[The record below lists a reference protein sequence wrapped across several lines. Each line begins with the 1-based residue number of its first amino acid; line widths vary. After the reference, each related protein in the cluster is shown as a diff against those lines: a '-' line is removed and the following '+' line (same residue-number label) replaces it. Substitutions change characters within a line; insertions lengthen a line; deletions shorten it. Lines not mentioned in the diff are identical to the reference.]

1 MYNIFYFTLTFVFFR
16 LSLCLMITITDIAH
30 AMGYTPST
38 VSRALAGS
46 IRVKPE
52 TREAIVRK
60 AYEMGYERNALA
72 ANLRKGHSD
81 TTGIIVP
88 NINREFF
95 SNAIGGLEFTLNGA
109 GLNAM
114 IFQTHE
120 RYDMEVKALETL
132 KEHRVAGIFISKA
145 LESRDGSHISR
156 ILGGKIP
163 VVQFDRVFTDLPGP
177 KVVNDNF
184 HGAYMATRQLIIAGY
199 RKIGSLAGNDFSEA
213 YKERLNGYRQALA
226 DEGIDYDG
234 NLVFFDSIT
243 RETGYASAKKA
254 IAAGCDALYS
264 AGDFSALGAI
274 EAARDAGL
282 SVPKDFGIV
291 GTGDEA
297 FASLMNPSM
306 SSIFQNPYEMGR
318 KAAEIFLK
326 QQRGEQVESAVVPM
340 ELRVR
345 ESSCR

>member
-1 MYNIFYFTLTFVFFR
+1 
-16 LSLCLMITITDIAH
+16 MITITDIAH

-95 SNAIGGLEFTLNGA
+95 SNAIGGLEITLNGA

-156 ILGGKIP
+156 IIGNSIP
-163 VVQFDRVFTDLPGP
+163 VVQFDRVFSDLNGP

-184 HGAYMATRQLIIAGY
+184 HGAYMATR
-199 RKIGSLAGNDFSEA
+199 
-213 YKERLNGYRQALA
+213 
-226 DEGIDYDG
+226 
-234 NLVFFDSIT
+234 
-243 RETGYASAKKA
+243 
-254 IAAGCDALYS
+254 
-264 AGDFSALGAI
+264 
-274 EAARDAGL
+274 
-282 SVPKDFGIV
+282 
-291 GTGDEA
+291 
-297 FASLMNPSM
+297 
-306 SSIFQNPYEMGR
+306 
-318 KAAEIFLK
+318 
-326 QQRGEQVESAVVPM
+326 
-340 ELRVR
+340 
-345 ESSCR
+345 